1 MNSLLGGR
9 VLEHESKT
17 IFNEGLNKGLN
28 IGLNIG
34 RDEGWNEAK
43 QDTALRMYKKGIKA
57 EDIANMMDASITLV
71 KQWLNTPV
79 PAANNA

>member
-17 IFNEGLNKGLN
+17 IFNEGLNKV
-28 IGLNIG
+28 LNIG